1 MEADSNTTNG
11 NGHRNKAGGAPKGN
25 KNAVKHGLYSLL
37 ALRVQ
42 GSRPPGN
49 TRLGRA
55 FRAREREYLDDMGGE
70 EKASLAERQ
79 LANDNTWCDFIIA
92 TMDFQL
98 QNKRQ
103 LIRKGKPHPLIELRM
118 RVAAHRRD
126 NYKITG
132 LKRVSR
138 QLTVNDLLHDHDEAT
153 GHDDAAANGK
163 ADDHD

>member
-1 MEADSNTTNG
+1 METDSTPETG

-25 KNAVKHGLYSLL
+25 KNAVKYGLYSLV
-37 ALRVQ
+37 ALSAK

-55 FRAREREYLDDMGGE
+55 FKARELEYLEDMGGE
-70 EKASLAERQ
+70 ENSSLAERQ

-126 NYKITG
+126 NYKLTG
-132 LKRVSR
+132 LKRVSKTPT
-138 QLTVNDLLHDHDEAT
+138 LTDLLDGHDESESHGAEAK
-153 GHDDAAANGK
+153 GNGNE
-163 ADDHD
+163 